1 MKVVASDQILGRWVE
16 FKDWKIN
23 LRCNLY
29 FNTCCVPLGKILKF
43 QSPFLIYITGMT
55 MSNSTVCLDNSIIS
69 VQKKNM

>member
-1 MKVVASDQILGRWVE
+1 MKDVAAQILERWVE

-29 FNTCCVPLGKILKF
+29 LTLICYVPLSKIFKF
-43 QSPFLIYITGMT
+43 QSLFLIYITGMT

-69 VQKKNM
+69 IQKKNM